1 MEAAGGFLIHER
13 VIYPEMGNKTKRN
26 KAADSRAKNPAMQIG
41 ITTGPKVLQEQPP
54 NAVTPHG

>member
-26 KAADSRAKNPAMQIG
+26 KAADSSAKNLAM
-41 ITTGPKVLQEQPP
+41 
-54 NAVTPHG
+54 